1 MIEVSTGYIHSNLVV
16 YSTVI
21 LILFLGMKLHV
32 SWIDIHEKITRKNFL
47 KRWIICLFLDI
58 TIYLIIIFSKI
69 FESHNILVYDLMTNF
84 EAVLIIVY
92 EVLAISSIIQRCRSM
107 IHSKILMIGIML
119 IWTLNDFLKLIANPI
134 LLLTILVISMLPD
147 KNNLKEELPR

>member
-1 MIEVSTGYIHSNLVV
+1 MIEISTGYIHSNLVV

-32 SWIDIHEKITRKNFL
+32 SWIDIHEKITRKKFL

-92 EVLAISSIIQRCRSM
+92 EVLAISSIIQRCHSM
-107 IHSKILMIGIML
+107 IHSKIFMIGIML

-147 KNNLKEELPR
+147 KNNLKEELPK